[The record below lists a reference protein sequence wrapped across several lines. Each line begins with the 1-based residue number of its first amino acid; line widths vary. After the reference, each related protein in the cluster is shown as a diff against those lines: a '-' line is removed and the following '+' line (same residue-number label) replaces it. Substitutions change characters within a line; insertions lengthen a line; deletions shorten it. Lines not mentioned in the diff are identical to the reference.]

1 MLMNTS
7 GMEGLTFDDY
17 GRLIELS
24 KNDTTIS
31 DQSVGD
37 DRQNE
42 LKFDD
47 YGRHITN
54 HGIDTNIDH
63 QSVHDNS
70 CELKFDDCGRHIAIY
85 DIVSENKQRS
95 LKDGD
100 RMGSGVQKFRVKLHS
115 GIGSRKNIHVL
126 CEIGLAGIRL
136 FDPAKNEPIEFILF
150 KTILRWE
157 VLNSDMFCFRFNNS
171 ITNRGFQLKS
181 NSYTTTK
188 IWDAVAAAHYQLM
201 EMGDVGFD
209 HPTTWLLVQNK
220 SDLKDEHTPTDYI

>member
-17 GRLIELS
+17 GRPIELS

-70 CELKFDDCGRHIAIY
+70 CELKFDDYGRHIAIY

-95 LKDGD
+95 SKDGD

-136 FDPAKNEPIEFILF
+136 LDPAKNKPIELIFF

-157 VLNSDMFCFRFNNS
+157 ATV
-171 ITNRGFQLKS
+171 
-181 NSYTTTK
+181 
-188 IWDAVAAAHYQLM
+188 VAAHYQLM
-201 EMGDVGFD
+201 EMGEISKEPSEKRKGLDERNKYVNEQKE
-209 HPTTWLLVQNK
+209 HWIKKPPSAKLVAQILECLCDGLVSNGV
-220 SDLKDEHTPTDYI
+220 SHVSLE